1 LKVVDDG
8 GFWRE
13 GWLVG
18 FGECRGI
25 LAGEEGRERLIIVR
39 YDNLMS
45 EEVHVFGY

>member
-1 LKVVDDG
+1 M
-8 GFWRE
+8 
-13 GWLVG
+13 G

-45 EEVHVFGY
+45 MCLVIME